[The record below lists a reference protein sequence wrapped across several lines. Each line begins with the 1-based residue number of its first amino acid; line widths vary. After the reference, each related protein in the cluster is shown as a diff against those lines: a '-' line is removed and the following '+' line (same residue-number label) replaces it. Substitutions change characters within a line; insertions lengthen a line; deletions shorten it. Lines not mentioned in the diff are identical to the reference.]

1 MIDSNFIKNSAINIT
16 NVSRET
22 LIELDDY
29 AKSIISKNKEI
40 NLISSSTE
48 KSINKRH
55 LIDSAQTIDFID
67 NIEINTCTDLGSGAG
82 LPGIVLGILMKRKK
96 PQFKV
101 IFFEKSFHKS
111 KFLIDM
117 SKKFNLNT
125 EIHQKNIFDEKNLST
140 DVIISRAFKPLPII
154 FEIAE
159 RNFKRFKFIILFL
172 GKSGKK
178 ILNDALKYWKFD
190 YEEKKSLTNQE
201 SMVIKISNLRKKM
214 DRKIISNVNKKSR
227 IRKIAPMIK
236 ISNLQKKNG

>member
-1 MIDSNFIKNSAINIT
+1 LIDSNFIKNTTINLP

-22 LIELDDY
+22 LKELDDY
-29 AKSIISKNKEI
+29 GMSIILKNKDI

-48 KSINKRH
+48 KSVNTRH
-55 LIDSAQTIDFID
+55 ILDSAQTIEFIE

-82 LPGIVLGILMKRKK
+82 LPGIVLSILMKHKK

-101 IFFEKSFHKS
+101 IFYEKSFHKS

-125 EIHQKNIFDEKNLST
+125 EVHQKNIFEEKNLST

-154 FEIAE
+154 LEIAE
-159 RNFKRFKFIILFL
+159 KNFKSFKFIILFL

-178 ILNDALKYWKFD
+178 ILNEAHEYWNFD
-190 YEEKKSLTNQE
+190 CEEKKSLTNPD
-201 SMVIKISNLRKKM
+201 SMVIKITNLRKK
-214 DRKIISNVNKKSR
+214 
-227 IRKIAPMIK
+227 
-236 ISNLQKKNG
+236 NG